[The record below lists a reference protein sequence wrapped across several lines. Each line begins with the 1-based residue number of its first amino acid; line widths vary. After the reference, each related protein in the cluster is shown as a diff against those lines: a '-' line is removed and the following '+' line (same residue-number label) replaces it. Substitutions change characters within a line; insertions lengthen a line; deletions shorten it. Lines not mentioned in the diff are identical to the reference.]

1 MATVGQ
7 KGLGP
12 RGKTRER
19 RRDAGEIIVLADTR
33 RAELER
39 EEKAQRP
46 KHTGVSNPGGNPLP
60 KSQLVAESKRAPLL
74 KLPEQDRKAYFDK
87 CREALVPPTSAG
99 AAALAKLPGRAS
111 LSCSRGVGK
120 RQCGARV
127 RAR

>member
-39 EEKAQRP
+39 R
-46 KHTGVSNPGGNPLP
+46 GRSI
-60 KSQLVAESKRAPLL
+60 
-74 KLPEQDRKAYFDK
+74 
-87 CREALVPPTSAG
+87 RE
-99 AAALAKLPGRAS
+99 
-111 LSCSRGVGK
+111 
-120 RQCGARV
+120 
-127 RAR
+127 